1 MHPIVA
7 QIQDLF
13 ERHGGDA
20 YFGEPVTQAAHGLQ
34 AAHLA
39 RESGAPD
46 SLIVAA
52 LLHDIGH
59 LIHGDE
65 SLADAGI
72 DGRHED
78 LGADW
83 LEAHFGPEVCDPVR
97 LHVPAKRYLC
107 ATDPA
112 YVSGLSPASITSLGL
127 QGGPFTDAEVAAFD
141 ALPHAVAALQLRR
154 WDDGAKVV
162 DWDVPGLESY
172 LPLIK
177 RAVRR

>member
-1 MHPIVA
+1 MHPTLASIRE
-7 QIQDLF
+7 LF
-13 ERHGGDA
+13 ERRGGDA

-39 RESGAPD
+39 RASGAPD
-46 SLIVAA
+46 NLIVAA

-59 LIHGDE
+59 LLHGDE
-65 SLADAGI
+65 SLADGGI
-72 DGRHED
+72 DGRHEE

-83 LEAHFGPEVCDPVR
+83 LAAHFGPEVCDPVR

-107 ATDPA
+107 AVDPA
-112 YVSGLSPASITSLGL
+112 YLSGLSPASVTSLEL
-127 QGGPFTDAEVAAFD
+127 QGGPYTPEEVAAFD
-141 ALPHAVAALQLRR
+141 ALPHAAAALQLRR

-172 LPLIK
+172 LPLVEQ
-177 RAVRR
+177 ALRR